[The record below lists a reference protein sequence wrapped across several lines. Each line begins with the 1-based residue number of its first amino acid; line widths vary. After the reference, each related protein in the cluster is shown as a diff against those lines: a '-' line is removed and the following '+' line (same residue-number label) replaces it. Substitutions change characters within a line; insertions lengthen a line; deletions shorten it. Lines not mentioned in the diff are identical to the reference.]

1 MASMKPILTDLI
13 KKGKKLIYTIRDSL
27 SYQYQNKK
35 ILWLASHFPLEYEI
49 ELRWIYLESRHGK
62 GSQLKVMQLLK
73 TIKDTISYNPDI
85 PIYYVLDLLI
95 YGLQDCIPSINL
107 YNHKY
112 MTFWSFKIK
121 YHALKE

>member
-13 KKGKKLIYTIRDSL
+13 KKGKKLIYTISDSL

-62 GSQLKVMQLLK
+62 GVPAE
-73 TIKDTISYNPDI
+73 TDAVVKDN
-85 PIYYVLDLLI
+85 
-95 YGLQDCIPSINL
+95 
-107 YNHKY
+107 
-112 MTFWSFKIK
+112 
-121 YHALKE
+121 